1 MKNYRIRIT
10 GKVQGVFFRASTLRM
25 ANEFGLTGWVKN
37 EIDGSVLIS
46 ADGDTDKLKQLL
58 DWCKEG
64 PEFAR
69 VNSVN
74 FQEDEPGG
82 FKGFVI
88 IR

>member
-10 GKVQGVFFRASTLRM
+10 GKVQGVFFRASTFRM
-25 ANEFGLTGWVKN
+25 ANEFELTGWVKN
-37 EIDGSVLIS
+37 ENDGSVLIS
-46 ADGDTDKLKQLL
+46 VDGQTAKLNQLL

-69 VNSVN
+69 VYSVD
-74 FQEDEPGG
+74 FQVGEPVG
-82 FKGFVI
+82 FTGFAI

>member
-1 MKNYRIRIT
+1 MQNYRIRIT
-10 GKVQGVFFRASTLRM
+10 GKVQGVFFRASTFRM
-25 ANEFGLTGWVKN
+25 AGEFGLTGWVKN
-37 EIDGSVLIS
+37 ENDGSVLIS
-46 ADGDTDKLKQLL
+46 ADGQTDKLNQLL

-69 VNSVN
+69 VNSVD
-74 FQEDEPGG
+74 FQESEPGG